1 MDSTKNE
8 TLPDPGAEPRRLGI
22 VGRGIRRSSKEVHFY
37 TVDGHFAFL
46 SLPSPWGLEATYAVH
61 SRLIGKAVVDVL
73 AIIEF
78 FSLGV
83 KAEALRVNIDWKYP
97 LFLK

>member
-1 MDSTKNE
+1 MYYNFAAESFHTKK
-8 TLPDPGAEPRRLGI
+8 LCS
-22 VGRGIRRSSKEVHFY
+22 RRSSKEVHFY

-97 LFLK
+97 FLKR